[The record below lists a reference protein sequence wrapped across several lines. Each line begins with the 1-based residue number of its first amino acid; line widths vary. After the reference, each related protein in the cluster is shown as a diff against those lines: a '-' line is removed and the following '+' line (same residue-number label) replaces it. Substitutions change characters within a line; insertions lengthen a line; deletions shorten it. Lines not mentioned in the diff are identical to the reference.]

1 MERQAAVTGRRFVT
15 AEGGG
20 YLLPAAFLD
29 ALVRR
34 GELRTR
40 RLWNKGVRP
49 KGAGK
54 VQPKT
59 GEPAR

>member
-1 MERQAAVTGRRFVT
+1 MERQAAVTGRRFVV

-20 YLLPAAFLD
+20 YRLPAALLD

-40 RLWNKGVRP
+40 QLWNAGVRP
-49 KGAGK
+49 KAA
-54 VQPKT
+54 VRPKT
-59 GEPAR
+59 GRPAR

>member
-1 MERQAAVTGRRFVT
+1 MTGRRFVV

-40 RLWNKGVRP
+40 QLYNRGFRP
-49 KGAGK
+49 KDAGK
-54 VQPKT
+54 GWQPKT
-59 GEPAR
+59 GAR

>member
-1 MERQAAVTGRRFVT
+1 MTGRRFVV

-20 YLLPAAFLD
+20 YRLPAALLD

-40 RLWNKGVRP
+40 QLWNTGVRP
-49 KGAGK
+49 KAA
-54 VQPKT
+54 VRPKT
-59 GEPAR
+59 GRPAR